1 MQKEVKLFINN
12 KRFLP
17 IEVGTFL
24 FNQILIF
31 NASANGLFNGSSS
44 FSAVSYIFERR
55 AYQLCF
61 QIPFT
66 SLLECR

>member
-1 MQKEVKLFINN
+1 MQKEVKLFINKKVPTDRGRN
-12 KRFLP
+12 L
-17 IEVGTFL
+17 L